1 MPSEQTRQI
10 MKDYFTAMGS
20 GQFDQ
25 FFTDDVTWTTV
36 ENNAVVQG
44 RTEVQDYILKL
55 HTGMSDMQTRQLVIA
70 DENAYIEGSCASITG
85 QGERILYCVGYDL
98 DGTRIVAMRAY
109 GALAAF
115 TSPDSAG

>member
-1 MPSEQTRQI
+1 

-44 RTEVQDYILKL
+44 RTEVQDYIPKL

-98 DGTRIVAMRAY
+98 DGTRIAAMRAY